1 MLFRIIQRIQLF
13 IIYKLKFASMKK
25 NVSNF
30 AKIYLV
36 FLVSLFGTMGVAMAT
51 GSTQIWIP
59 STDIQGFKTVH
70 LGIDNY
76 IRTQKDA
83 NGIYGSGIYDMG
95 VTTGISPFTKVQAE
109 IGIDYLNMGDNNAL
123 DAKNYDLH
131 PIYFNGKIAIPED
144 SLFKGA
150 PAIAVGAYNFGT
162 KKGLTNYNIM
172 YALIAK
178 TVPVVG
184 RISVGYY
191 SGNKA
196 LLIDENGVASNTGLL
211 LSWDRAMPEIS
222 DKLWLAVDY
231 QGGKNYLGALNFGL
245 SWAFSKNVSVI
256 FGYDIYNNKKA
267 FYNSNNVNANSFT
280 TQLDI
285 NF

>member
-1 MLFRIIQRIQLF
+1 MKRIKVLGICVIAVLLS
-13 IIYKLKFASMKK
+13 IS
-25 NVSNF
+25 V
-30 AKIYLV
+30 AK
-36 FLVSLFGTMGVAMAT
+36 AT

-59 STDIQGFKTVH
+59 STDIQAFKSVH

-83 NGIYGSGIYDMG
+83 NGVYGSGMYDLG
-95 VTTGISPFTKVQAE
+95 LTTGISPFSKVQAE
-109 IGIDYLNMGDNNAL
+109 IGIDYLNMGDNNIL

-162 KKGLTNYNIM
+162 KASLTNYNIV
-172 YALIAK
+172 YGLLAK
-178 TVPVVG
+178 TIPFIG
-184 RISVGYY
+184 RISAGYY
-191 SGNKA
+191 TGNKA
-196 LLIDENGVASNTGLL
+196 LLVDELGKASNSGLL
-211 LSWDRAMPEIS
+211 LSWDRAVPEIS
-222 DKLWLAVDY
+222 DKLWLAIDY

-256 FGYDIYNNKKA
+256 FAYDIYNNKNA
-267 FYNSNNVNANSFT
+267 FYNSSNVNANSFT

>member
-1 MLFRIIQRIQLF
+1 
-13 IIYKLKFASMKK
+13 MKK
-25 NVSNF
+25 IKILGICVIAVLLSISV
-30 AKIYLV
+30 AK
-36 FLVSLFGTMGVAMAT
+36 AT

-59 STDIQGFKTVH
+59 STDIQAFKSVH

-83 NGIYGSGIYDMG
+83 NGVYGSGMYDLG
-95 VTTGISPFTKVQAE
+95 LTTGISPFSKVQAE
-109 IGIDYLNMGDNNAL
+109 IGIDYLNMGDNNIL

-162 KKGLTNYNIM
+162 KASLTNYNIV
-172 YALIAK
+172 YGLLAK
-178 TVPVVG
+178 TIPFIG
-184 RISVGYY
+184 RISAGYY
-191 SGNKA
+191 TGNKA
-196 LLIDENGVASNTGLL
+196 LLVDELGKASNSGLL
-211 LSWDRAMPEIS
+211 LSWDRAVPEIS

-256 FGYDIYNNKKA
+256 FAYDIYNNKNA
-267 FYNSNNVNANSFT
+267 FYNTNNVNANTFT

>member
-1 MLFRIIQRIQLF
+1 
-13 IIYKLKFASMKK
+13 MKK
-25 NVSNF
+25 KVSVF
-30 AKIYLV
+30 SKFYLSV
-36 FLVSLFGTMGVAMAT
+36 AIGLIGSIGNSLAT
-51 GSTQIWIP
+51 GSSQIWIP

-76 IRTQKDA
+76 IRTQADSK
-83 NGIYGSGIYDMG
+83 GIYGSGMYDMG
-95 VTTGISPFTKVQAE
+95 VTTGISPFSKVQAE
-109 IGIDYLNMGDNNAL
+109 IGIDYLNMGDNNL
-123 DAKNYDLH
+123 SNAKNYDLH
-131 PIYFNGKIAIPED
+131 PVYFNGKIALPED

-162 KKGLTNYNIM
+162 KINLTNYNIV

-178 TVPVVG
+178 TIPVVG
-184 RISVGYY
+184 RISAGYY

-196 LLIDENGVASNTGLL
+196 LLVDENGKPANTGLL

-231 QGGKNYLGALNFGL
+231 QGGQNYLGALNVGF

-256 FGYDIYNNKKA
+256 FGYDIYNNKNA
-267 FYNSNNVNANSFT
+267 YYNSNNVNANSFT

-285 NF
+285 NI

>member
-1 MLFRIIQRIQLF
+1 
-13 IIYKLKFASMKK
+13 MKRNK
-25 NVSNF
+25 VLAICVIAVLSSISV
-30 AKIYLV
+30 AK
-36 FLVSLFGTMGVAMAT
+36 AT

-59 STDIQGFKTVH
+59 STDIQAFKSVH

-83 NGIYGSGIYDMG
+83 NGIIGSGIYDIG
-95 VTTGISPFTKVQAE
+95 LTTGISPFNKVQVE
-109 IGIDYLNMGDNNAL
+109 VGIDYLSMGDNAAL

-131 PIYFNGKIAIPED
+131 PIYFNAKIGIPED
-144 SLFKGA
+144 SFFKGS
-150 PAIAVGAYNFGT
+150 PAIAVGGYNFGT
-162 KKGLTNYNIM
+162 KINLTNYNIV
-172 YALIAK
+172 YGLIAK
-178 TVPVVG
+178 TVPVIG
-184 RISVGYY
+184 RISAGYY
-191 SGNKA
+191 SGNKT
-196 LLIDENGVASNTGLL
+196 LLVDELGKSTNSGLL

-231 QGGKNYLGALNFGL
+231 QGLNNYLGAFNFGF

-256 FGYDIYNNKKA
+256 FAYDIYNNKNA
-267 FYNSNNVNANSFT
+267 FYNTNNVNANSFT

>member
-1 MLFRIIQRIQLF
+1 MKRIKVLGICVIAVLLS
-13 IIYKLKFASMKK
+13 IS
-25 NVSNF
+25 V
-30 AKIYLV
+30 AK
-36 FLVSLFGTMGVAMAT
+36 AT

-59 STDIQGFKTVH
+59 STDIQAFKSVH

-83 NGIYGSGIYDMG
+83 NGVYGSGMYDLG
-95 VTTGISPFTKVQAE
+95 LTTGISPFSKVQAE
-109 IGIDYLNMGDNNAL
+109 IGIDYLNMGDNNIL

-162 KKGLTNYNIM
+162 KASLTNYNIV
-172 YALIAK
+172 YGLLAK
-178 TVPVVG
+178 TIPFIG
-184 RISVGYY
+184 RISAGYY
-191 SGNKA
+191 TGNKA
-196 LLIDENGVASNTGLL
+196 LLVDELGKASNSGLL
-211 LSWDRAMPEIS
+211 LSWDRAVPEIS

-231 QGGKNYLGALNFGL
+231 QGGQNYLGALNFGL

-256 FGYDIYNNKKA
+256 FAYDIYNNKNT
-267 FYNSNNVNANSFT
+267 FYNTNNVNANSFT

>member
-1 MLFRIIQRIQLF
+1 
-13 IIYKLKFASMKK
+13 MKK
-25 NVSNF
+25 NVSNL

-36 FLVSLFGTMGVAMAT
+36 VLVSLFGTMGVAMAT

-59 STDIQGFKTVH
+59 STDIQGFKTGH

-83 NGIYGSGIYDMG
+83 NGVYGSGIYDMG

-131 PIYFNGKIAIPED
+131 PIYFNGKIALPED

-162 KKGLTNYNIM
+162 KKGLTDYNIM

-196 LLIDENGVASNTGLL
+196 LLVDENGVASNTGLL

-256 FGYDIYNNKKA
+256 FAYDVYNNKKA

-285 NF
+285 NL

>member
-1 MLFRIIQRIQLF
+1 
-13 IIYKLKFASMKK
+13 MKK
-25 NVSNF
+25 NVSNY

-36 FLVSLFGTMGVAMAT
+36 VLVSLFGTMSVAMAT

-76 IRTQKDA
+76 IRTQADA
-83 NGIYGSGIYDMG
+83 SGVYGSGMYDMG
-95 VTTGISPFTKVQAE
+95 VTTGISPFSEVQAE
-109 IGIDYLNMGDNNAL
+109 IGIDYLNMGDNNLSNAM
-123 DAKNYDLH
+123 NYDLH

-162 KKGLTNYNIM
+162 KANLTNYNIL

-178 TVPVVG
+178 TIPVVG
-184 RISVGYY
+184 RISAGYY

-196 LLIDENGVASNTGLL
+196 LLVDENGAAANTGLL

-222 DKLWLAVDY
+222 DKLDR
-231 QGGKNYLGALNFGL
+231 KSTRLN
-245 SWAFSKNVSVI
+245 SSH
-256 FGYDIYNNKKA
+256 
-267 FYNSNNVNANSFT
+267 ANIS
-280 TQLDI
+280 
-285 NF
+285 

>member
-1 MLFRIIQRIQLF
+1 
-13 IIYKLKFASMKK
+13 MKK
-25 NVSNF
+25 IKLL
-30 AKIYLV
+30 AALTIA
-36 FLVSLFGTMGVAMAT
+36 LFSATGVATAT

-59 STDIQGFKTVH
+59 STDIQAFKSVH

-83 NGIYGSGIYDMG
+83 NGVYGSGIYDIG
-95 VTTGISPFTKVQAE
+95 LTTGISPFTKVQAE
-109 IGIDYLNMGDNNAL
+109 FGIDYLNMGDNAAL

-131 PIYFNGKIAIPED
+131 PIYFNGKIALPED
-144 SLFKGA
+144 SLFKVA
-150 PAIAVGAYNFGT
+150 PAIAVGAYNFGL
-162 KKGLTNYNIM
+162 KSGLTNYNIV

-178 TVPVVG
+178 TIPVVG

-191 SGNKA
+191 IGNKN
-196 LLIDENGVASNTGLL
+196 LLVDENGNASNSGLL
-211 LSWDRAMPEIS
+211 LSWDRAMTEIS

-231 QGGKNYLGALNFGL
+231 QGGKNYLGALNIGF

-256 FGYDIYNNKKA
+256 FGYDIYNNQKA
-267 FYNSNNVNANSFT
+267 FYNTNNVNANSFT

>member
-1 MLFRIIQRIQLF
+1 
-13 IIYKLKFASMKK
+13 MKK
-25 NVSNF
+25 KECIFIKVYF
-30 AKIYLV
+30 AIVLG
-36 FLVSLFGTMGVAMAT
+36 LFGTISIAMAT

-76 IRTQKDA
+76 IRTQSDA
-83 NGIYGSGIYDMG
+83 NGVYGSGIYDMG
-95 VTTGISPFTKVQAE
+95 VTTGISPFSKVQAE
-109 IGIDYLNMGDNNAL
+109 IGIDYLNMGDNNSL
-123 DAKNYDLH
+123 NAKNYDLH

-162 KKGLTNYNIM
+162 KTNLTNYNIM
-172 YALIAK
+172 YALLAK
-178 TVPVVG
+178 TIPVVG
-184 RISVGYY
+184 RISAGYY

-196 LLIDENGVASNTGLL
+196 LLVDEKGVAANTGVL

-222 DKLWLAVDY
+222 DKLWFAVDY
-231 QGGKNYLGALNFGL
+231 QGGQNYLGALNFGF
-245 SWAFSKNVSVI
+245 SWSFSKNVSVI

-285 NF
+285 NL

>member
-1 MLFRIIQRIQLF
+1 
-13 IIYKLKFASMKK
+13 MKK
-25 NVSNF
+25 MKVLAICAIAVLLSISV
-30 AKIYLV
+30 AK
-36 FLVSLFGTMGVAMAT
+36 AT

-59 STDIQGFKTVH
+59 STDIQAFKSVH

-83 NGIYGSGIYDMG
+83 NGVYGSGMYDMG
-95 VTTGISPFTKVQAE
+95 LTTGISPFSKVQAE

-162 KKGLTNYNIM
+162 KANLTNYNIL

-178 TVPVVG
+178 TIPVVG
-184 RISVGYY
+184 RISAGYY

-196 LLIDENGVASNTGLL
+196 LLVDENGAAANTGLL

-231 QGGKNYLGALNFGL
+231 QGGQNYLGALNFGF
-245 SWAFSKNVSVI
+245 SWNFSKNVSVI
-256 FGYDIYNNKKA
+256 FAYDIYNNKNA
-267 FYNSNNVNANSFT
+267 FYNTNNVNANTFT
-280 TQLDI
+280 TQVDI
-285 NF
+285 NL

>member
-1 MLFRIIQRIQLF
+1 
-13 IIYKLKFASMKK
+13 MKK
-25 NVSNF
+25 NKVLGICAIAVLSSISV
-30 AKIYLV
+30 AK
-36 FLVSLFGTMGVAMAT
+36 AT

-59 STDIQGFKTVH
+59 STDIQAFKSVH

-83 NGIYGSGIYDMG
+83 NGFYGSGMYDLG
-95 VTTGISPFTKVQAE
+95 LTTGISPFSKVQAE
-109 IGIDYLNMGDNNAL
+109 IGIDYLNMGDNNIL
-123 DAKNYDLH
+123 EAKNYDLH

-162 KKGLTNYNIM
+162 KATLTNYNIV
-172 YALIAK
+172 YGLLAK
-178 TVPVVG
+178 TIPYIG

-191 SGNKA
+191 TGNKA
-196 LLIDENGVASNTGLL
+196 LLVDELGKASNSGLL
-211 LSWDRAMPEIS
+211 LSWDRAIPEIS
-222 DKLWLAVDY
+222 NKLWLAVDY
-231 QGGKNYLGALNFGL
+231 QSGKNYLGALNFGL

-256 FGYDIYNNKKA
+256 FAYDIYNNKNA
-267 FYNSNNVNANSFT
+267 FYNTNNVNTNTFT

>member
-1 MLFRIIQRIQLF
+1 
-13 IIYKLKFASMKK
+13 MKK
-25 NVSNF
+25 KECIFVKVYFS
-30 AKIYLV
+30 IILG
-36 FLVSLFGTMGVAMAT
+36 LFGTINIAMAT

-59 STDIQGFKTVH
+59 STDIQSFKTVH

-76 IRTQKDA
+76 IRTQSDA
-83 NGIYGSGIYDMG
+83 NGVYGSGMYDMG
-95 VTTGISPFTKVQAE
+95 VTTGISPFSKVQAE
-109 IGIDYLNMGDNNAL
+109 IGLDYLNMGDNNISN
-123 DAKNYDLH
+123 AKNYDLH

-150 PAIAVGAYNFGT
+150 PAIAIGAYNIGT
-162 KKGLTNYNIM
+162 KTNLTNYNIL

-178 TVPVVG
+178 TIPIVG
-184 RISVGYY
+184 RISAGYY

-196 LLIDENGVASNTGLL
+196 LLVDENGVAANTGVL

-231 QGGKNYLGALNFGL
+231 QGGKNYLGALNLGF
-245 SWAFSKNVSVI
+245 SWSFSKNVSVI
-256 FGYDIYNNKKA
+256 FGYDIYNNQKA
-267 FYNSNNVNANSFT
+267 FYNSKNVNANSFT

>member
-1 MLFRIIQRIQLF
+1 
-13 IIYKLKFASMKK
+13 MKK
-25 NVSNF
+25 KLCAF

-36 FLVSLFGTMGVAMAT
+36 VLVGLFGSISVAMAT

-76 IRTQKDA
+76 IRTQNEA
-83 NGIYGSGIYDMG
+83 VGIKGASMYDFGLTAG
-95 VTTGISPFTKVQAE
+95 VLPFSKVQAE
-109 IGIDYLNMGDNNAL
+109 VGIDYLSMADYYY
-123 DAKNYDLH
+123 DAH
-131 PIYFNGKIAIPED
+131 PVYFNGKVAILED

-162 KKGLTNYNIM
+162 KIGLTDYNIV
-172 YALIAK
+172 YGVIAK
-178 TVPVVG
+178 TIPVIG

-191 SGNKA
+191 TGNSVV
-196 LLIDENGVASNTGLL
+196 LVDENGKAANSGLL

-222 DKLWLAVDY
+222 DKLWFAIDY
-231 QGGKNYLGALNFGL
+231 QGGQNYLGALNFGF
-245 SWAFSKNVSVI
+245 SWLFSKNVSII
-256 FGYDIYNNKKA
+256 FAYDIYNNKNA
-267 FYNSNNVNANSFT
+267 LYNTANKNLNTFT

-285 NF
+285 NL

>member
-1 MLFRIIQRIQLF
+1 
-13 IIYKLKFASMKK
+13 MKK
-25 NVSNF
+25 IKVLGICVIAVLLSISV
-30 AKIYLV
+30 AK
-36 FLVSLFGTMGVAMAT
+36 AT

-59 STDIQGFKTVH
+59 STDIQAFKSVH

-83 NGIYGSGIYDMG
+83 NGVYGSGMYDLG
-95 VTTGISPFTKVQAE
+95 LTTGISPFSKVQAE
-109 IGIDYLNMGDNNAL
+109 IGIDYLNMGDNNIL

-162 KKGLTNYNIM
+162 KASLTNYNIV
-172 YALIAK
+172 YGLLAK
-178 TVPVVG
+178 TIPFIG
-184 RISVGYY
+184 RISAGYY
-191 SGNKA
+191 TGNKA
-196 LLIDENGVASNTGLL
+196 LLVDELGKASNSGLL
-211 LSWDRAMPEIS
+211 LSWDRAVPEIS
-222 DKLWLAVDY
+222 DKLWLAIDY

-256 FGYDIYNNKKA
+256 FAYDIYNNKNA
-267 FYNSNNVNANSFT
+267 FYNSSNVNANSFT

>member
-1 MLFRIIQRIQLF
+1 
-13 IIYKLKFASMKK
+13 MKK
-25 NVSNF
+25 KVSVF
-30 AKIYLV
+30 SKIYLFIV
-36 FLVSLFGTMGVAMAT
+36 IGLTGSIGNSLAT

-76 IRTQKDA
+76 IRTQTDSK
-83 NGIYGSGIYDMG
+83 GIYGSGIYDMG
-95 VTTGISPFTKVQAE
+95 VTTGISPFSKVQAE
-109 IGIDYLNMGDNNAL
+109 IGIDYLNMGDNNL
-123 DAKNYDLH
+123 SNAKNYDLH
-131 PIYFNGKIAIPED
+131 PVYFNGKIALPED

-162 KKGLTNYNIM
+162 KTNLTNYNIV

-178 TVPVVG
+178 TIPVVG
-184 RISVGYY
+184 RISAGYY
-191 SGNKA
+191 SGNKT
-196 LLIDENGVASNTGLL
+196 LLVDENGKPANTGLL

-231 QGGKNYLGALNFGL
+231 QGGQNYLGALNVGF

-256 FGYDIYNNKKA
+256 FGYDIYNNKNA

-285 NF
+285 NL

>member
-1 MLFRIIQRIQLF
+1 
-13 IIYKLKFASMKK
+13 MKK
-25 NVSNF
+25 IKVLAIF
-30 AKIYLV
+30 AIA
-36 FLVSLFGTMGVAMAT
+36 LFSTINVAMAT

-59 STDIQGFKTVH
+59 STDIQGFKTIH

-76 IRTQKDA
+76 TRTQKGT
-83 NGIYGSGIYDMG
+83 NGIYGTGMYDLG
-95 VTTGISPFTKVQAE
+95 LNTGISPFSKVQAE
-109 IGIDYLNMGDNNAL
+109 FGIDYLNMGDNNIDNAR
-123 DAKNYDLH
+123 NYDLH

-150 PAIAVGAYNFGT
+150 PAIAVGAYNFGLKT
-162 KKGLTNYNIM
+162 GLTNYNIV
-172 YALIAK
+172 YALAAK
-178 TVPVVG
+178 TIPVIG
-184 RISVGYY
+184 RISAGYY
-191 SGNKA
+191 TGNKN
-196 LLIDENGVASNTGLL
+196 LLVDEIGKAANSGLL

-231 QGGKNYLGALNFGL
+231 QGGQNYLGALNLGL

-256 FGYDIYNNKKA
+256 FAYDIYNNKNTY
-267 FYNSNNVNANSFT
+267 YNSNNTNANTFT

>member
-1 MLFRIIQRIQLF
+1 
-13 IIYKLKFASMKK
+13 MKK
-25 NVSNF
+25 IKVLGICAIAVLSSISV
-30 AKIYLV
+30 AK
-36 FLVSLFGTMGVAMAT
+36 AT

-59 STDIQGFKTVH
+59 STDIQAFKSVH

-83 NGIYGSGIYDMG
+83 NGIYGSGMYDLG
-95 VTTGISPFTKVQAE
+95 LTTGISPFSKVQAE
-109 IGIDYLNMGDNNAL
+109 IGIDYLNMGDNNIL

-162 KKGLTNYNIM
+162 KATLTNYNIV
-172 YALIAK
+172 YGLLAK
-178 TVPVVG
+178 TIPYIG
-184 RISVGYY
+184 RISAGYY
-191 SGNKA
+191 TGNKA
-196 LLIDENGVASNTGLL
+196 LLVDELGKASNSGLL
-211 LSWDRAMPEIS
+211 LSWDRAVPEIS
-222 DKLWLAVDY
+222 NKLWLAVDY
-231 QGGKNYLGALNFGL
+231 QSGKNYLGALNFGL

-256 FGYDIYNNKKA
+256 FAYDIYNNKNA
-267 FYNSNNVNANSFT
+267 FYNTNNVNTNTFT

>member
-1 MLFRIIQRIQLF
+1 
-13 IIYKLKFASMKK
+13 MKK
-25 NVSNF
+25 MKVLAICAIAVLLSISV
-30 AKIYLV
+30 AK
-36 FLVSLFGTMGVAMAT
+36 AT

-59 STDIQGFKTVH
+59 STDIQAFKSVH

-76 IRTQKDA
+76 IRTQKVA
-83 NGIYGSGIYDMG
+83 NGVYGSGMYDMG
-95 VTTGISPFTKVQAE
+95 LTTGISPFSKVQAE
-109 IGIDYLNMGDNNAL
+109 IGIDYLNMGDNNAF

-162 KKGLTNYNIM
+162 KINLTNYNII

-178 TVPVVG
+178 TIPVVG
-184 RISVGYY
+184 RISAGYY
-191 SGNKA
+191 TGNKT
-196 LLIDENGVASNTGLL
+196 LLVDENGAAANTGLL

-231 QGGKNYLGALNFGL
+231 QGGQNYLGA
-245 SWAFSKNVSVI
+245 
-256 FGYDIYNNKKA
+256 
-267 FYNSNNVNANSFT
+267 
-280 TQLDI
+280 
-285 NF
+285 

>member
-1 MLFRIIQRIQLF
+1 
-13 IIYKLKFASMKK
+13 MKK
-25 NVSNF
+25 MKVLAICAIAVLLSISV
-30 AKIYLV
+30 AK
-36 FLVSLFGTMGVAMAT
+36 AT

-59 STDIQGFKTVH
+59 STDIQAFKSVH

-83 NGIYGSGIYDMG
+83 NGVYGSGMYDMG
-95 VTTGISPFTKVQAE
+95 LTTGISPFSKVQAE

-162 KKGLTNYNIM
+162 KINLTNYNII

-178 TVPVVG
+178 TIPVVG
-184 RISVGYY
+184 RISAGYY
-191 SGNKA
+191 TGNKT
-196 LLIDENGVASNTGLL
+196 LLVDENGAAANTGLL

-231 QGGKNYLGALNFGL
+231 QGGQNYLGALNFGF
-245 SWAFSKNVSVI
+245 SWNFSKNVSVI
-256 FGYDIYNNKKA
+256 FAYDIYNNKNA
-267 FYNSNNVNANSFT
+267 FYNTNNVNANTFT

>member
-1 MLFRIIQRIQLF
+1 
-13 IIYKLKFASMKK
+13 MKK

-36 FLVSLFGTMGVAMAT
+36 VLASLFGTMGVAMAT

-83 NGIYGSGIYDMG
+83 NGVYGSGIYDMG

-109 IGIDYLNMGDNNAL
+109 FGIDYLNMGDNNAL
-123 DAKNYDLH
+123 NAKNYDLH
-131 PIYFNGKIAIPED
+131 PIYFNGKIALPED

-162 KKGLTNYNIM
+162 KKGLTDYNIM

-178 TVPVVG
+178 TVPVIG
-184 RISVGYY
+184 RVSVGYY

-196 LLIDENGVASNTGLL
+196 
-211 LSWDRAMPEIS
+211 
-222 DKLWLAVDY
+222 
-231 QGGKNYLGALNFGL
+231 
-245 SWAFSKNVSVI
+245 
-256 FGYDIYNNKKA
+256 
-267 FYNSNNVNANSFT
+267 
-280 TQLDI
+280 
-285 NF
+285 

>member
-1 MLFRIIQRIQLF
+1 MRKIKLLAICMIALF
-13 IIYKLKFASMKK
+13 SV
-25 NVSNF
+25 VSV
-30 AKIYLV
+30 AK
-36 FLVSLFGTMGVAMAT
+36 AT

-59 STDIQGFKTVH
+59 STDIQAFKSIH

-83 NGIYGSGIYDMG
+83 NGVYGSGIYDFG
-95 VTTGISPFTKVQAE
+95 LTTGISPFTKVQAE
-109 IGIDYLNMGDNNAL
+109 FGVDYLNMGDNAAL

-131 PIYFNGKIAIPED
+131 PVYFNGKIAMPED
-144 SLFKGA
+144 SIFKGA
-150 PAIAVGAYNFGT
+150 PAVAVGAYNFGL
-162 KKGLTNYNIM
+162 KSGLTDYNVV

-178 TVPVVG
+178 TIPYVG
-184 RISVGYY
+184 RVSVGYY
-191 SGNKA
+191 TGNKN
-196 LLIDENGVASNTGLL
+196 LLLDENGNAANSGLL
-211 LSWDRAMPEIS
+211 LSWDRPMTEIS

-231 QGGKNYLGALNFGL
+231 QGGKNYLGALNIGF

-256 FGYDIYNNKKA
+256 FGYDIYNNQKA
-267 FYNSNNVNANSFT
+267 FYNTNNVNANSFT

>member
-1 MLFRIIQRIQLF
+1 
-13 IIYKLKFASMKK
+13 MKK
-25 NVSNF
+25 MKVL
-30 AKIYLV
+30 AICAIA
-36 FLVSLFGTMGVAMAT
+36 LFSTINVAMAT

-83 NGIYGSGIYDMG
+83 NGVYGSGMYDMG
-95 VTTGISPFTKVQAE
+95 ITTGISPFSKVQAE

-123 DAKNYDLH
+123 DAKNYDLN
-131 PIYFNGKIAIPED
+131 PIYFNGKIAMPED
-144 SLFKGA
+144 SIFKGA
-150 PAIAVGAYNFGT
+150 PAIAVGAYNFGL
-162 KKGLTNYNIM
+162 KSGLTNYNIV

-178 TVPVVG
+178 TIPVVG

-191 SGNKA
+191 TGNKN
-196 LLIDENGVASNTGLL
+196 LLVDENGNAANSGLL
-211 LSWDRAMPEIS
+211 LSWDRAMTEIS

-231 QGGKNYLGALNFGL
+231 QGGKNYLGALNLGF

-256 FGYDIYNNKKA
+256 FGYDIYNNQKA
-267 FYNSNNVNANSFT
+267 FYNTNNVNANSFT

>member
-1 MLFRIIQRIQLF
+1 MNF
-13 IIYKLKFASMKK
+13 YKMK
-25 NVSNF
+25 VLGICTIAVLLSISV
-30 AKIYLV
+30 AK
-36 FLVSLFGTMGVAMAT
+36 AT

-59 STDIQGFKTVH
+59 STDIQAFKSVH

-83 NGIYGSGIYDMG
+83 NGVYGSGMYDMG
-95 VTTGISPFTKVQAE
+95 LTTGISPFSKVQAE

-144 SLFKGA
+144 SIFKGA
-150 PAIAVGAYNFGT
+150 PAIAVGAYNFGL
-162 KKGLTNYNIM
+162 KSGLTNYNIA

-178 TVPVVG
+178 TIPVVG

-191 SGNKA
+191 SGNKN
-196 LLIDENGVASNTGLL
+196 LLVDENGKAANSGLL
-211 LSWDRAMPEIS
+211 LSWDRAMTEIS
-222 DKLWLAVDY
+222 DKLCLAVDY
-231 QGGKNYLGALNFGL
+231 QGGKNYLGALNVGF
-245 SWAFSKNVSVI
+245 SWAFSKNVLVI
-256 FGYDIYNNKKA
+256 FGYDIYNNQKA
-267 FYNSNNVNANSFT
+267 YYNTNNVNANSFT

>member
-1 MLFRIIQRIQLF
+1 
-13 IIYKLKFASMKK
+13 MKK
-25 NVSNF
+25 IKILGICVIAVLLSISV
-30 AKIYLV
+30 AK
-36 FLVSLFGTMGVAMAT
+36 AT

-59 STDIQGFKTVH
+59 STDIQAFKSVH

-83 NGIYGSGIYDMG
+83 NGVYGSGMYDLG
-95 VTTGISPFTKVQAE
+95 LTTGISPFSKVQAE
-109 IGIDYLNMGDNNAL
+109 IGIDYLNMGDNNIL

-162 KKGLTNYNIM
+162 KATLTNYNIV
-172 YALIAK
+172 YGLLAK
-178 TVPVVG
+178 TIPYIG
-184 RISVGYY
+184 RISAGYY
-191 SGNKA
+191 TGNKA
-196 LLIDENGVASNTGLL
+196 LLVDELGKASNSGLL
-211 LSWDRAMPEIS
+211 LSWDRAVPEIS

-256 FGYDIYNNKKA
+256 FAYDIYNNKNA
-267 FYNSNNVNANSFT
+267 FYNTNNVNTNTFT